1 MADPTRILFIS
12 AIQEG
17 HEFLPKV
24 NEELNTIR
32 EGIFEGINAAQQ
44 DYVTDVYQ
52 YIDKNFVTKI
62 TAWQPDIIHFTGH
75 GTTDG
80 LLLQKGDRLSAKQ
93 LKELLANQEK
103 TIQLLFLNACD
114 SADLIPEL
122 KELDKD
128 KVQYI
133 IGNEGE
139 ISEDIATDFACIFYK
154 YYKRVK
160 NIPEAFYKARFEYKW
175 NNPRAENFKQV
186 FHPPNKVDELERS
199 ETPFDKAIKQ
209 YQVKVIQS
217 TQIPSDL
224 LNKIQNTIRAFDEDI
239 MISQDSLKF
248 KAEMKN
254 VSDILSTLMVH
265 LREYAVNIDQGKL
278 REHNLVVT
286 QMIKELDDEELPRKR
301 SKTKDNMDAIYQ
313 KIIIDLFKKIY
324 FNLVLDSIE
333 KLSPLLPEDSEYEFF
348 GATLGIMNSVL
359 KSFSLIRE
367 KLNQSFEA
375 DSKFYKD
382 YLINRCVNLI
392 TYINLDFKDL
402 IELLK
407 SEMQADLYRINF
419 HDNMFHEE
427 NNVRPNLDEFNDL
440 LIKTREKK
448 DESGRI
454 RALKEDL
461 ENLSYIEEIIINLF
475 RTIVLTGLEHKRKN
489 SHSNIVP
496 NLSKDDN
503 ALDTQID
510 TKMSYKEID
519 TLEDELMENADSVK
533 PRELLSTITELTKK
547 IIKEYE
553 DYCSNDRYPDK
564 DIRSC
569 YDKMYRRL
577 QNVRDDMSKNIAQD
591 LEKFEM
597 YSYLYPEIEELCYFW
612 GFRLNALERK
622 QARKYLVRI
631 NYYFSNQMYE
641 NVSQSS
647 DMKGNDT
654 NIKLLNIKL
663 LNKIGVA
670 NMHLGKYHE
679 AKDKFNKILGIDK
692 LNTDALFNLG
702 LTYQELE
709 SNDPDKKFARS
720 IEQFDK
726 IIREDPNHVNAWT
739 SLGILKFKIGKY
751 DEASDAI
758 KRAIKLGER
767 DDWRALLAMGC
778 IVSDYRKHYS
788 AAKEYFDACES
799 LNPTSILVNLNKSQ
813 NLILLKEYVEAE
825 KLLIKILNK
834 IEAIEDRSSKIITII
849 LLICLRYLNKDKANP
864 HNETLIKDLL
874 RLLELKDSKLVDW
887 NFENLNEAVKTAV
900 KNKDINDE
908 DGRFLTN
915 LLSIPGNK
923 PKDESESLKKKIGD
937 FVMKSKPDSKNI
949 EYISDDDERI
959 KVHVVVKERL
969 GKSELNGIE
978 WFLWNISLEL
988 SPEFLND
995 ESDESVDYVVYMFD
1009 PTFQDRREDK
1019 KLYLKD
1025 GKAGFSTNVIGWEET
1040 KFEIEMHRKDGSILK
1055 KVSKLYK
1062 KK

>member
-1 MADPTRILFIS
+1 MAEPTRILFIS

-44 DYVTDVYQ
+44 EYVTDVYQ

-62 TAWQPDIIHFTGH
+62 TAWQPDIVHFTGH
-75 GTTDG
+75 GKNDG
-80 LLLQKGDRLSAKQ
+80 LLLQKGDRLSGKQ
-93 LKELLANQEK
+93 LKDLLINQEK

-122 KELDKD
+122 KESN

-160 NIPEAFYKARFEYKW
+160 NIPEAFDKARFEYKW

-186 FHPPNKVDELERS
+186 FHPPEKVDELTHS
-199 ETPFDKAIKQ
+199 ETPIDRAIKQ

-217 TQIPSDL
+217 KQIPSDL
-224 LNKIQNTIRAFDEDI
+224 LSKIQNTISAFDEDI
-239 MISQDSLKF
+239 MISQDSVKF
-248 KAEMKN
+248 KTEMKN

-265 LREYAVNIDQGKL
+265 AQEYAVNIDGRKL
-278 REHNLVVT
+278 KEQNLAVT
-286 QMIKELDDEELPRKR
+286 QMIKELDDEELPRKG
-301 SKTKDNMDAIYQ
+301 SKTIENVQAIYQ
-313 KIIIDLFKKIY
+313 KIIIDIFKKIH

-333 KLSPLLPEDSEYEFF
+333 KLSPLLPEDSEYELFVSI
-348 GATLGIMNSVL
+348 LGIMNSVL

-392 TYINLDFKDL
+392 TYITLDFKDL

-407 SEMQADLYRINF
+407 SQMQPDLYRINF
-419 HDNMFHEE
+419 HDDMFHEE
-427 NNVRPNLDEFNDL
+427 NNIRPKLDEFNGL
-440 LIKTREKK
+440 LIKTREEK

-461 ENLSYIEEIIINLF
+461 ENLSNMEDLIVNLF

-496 NLSKDDN
+496 NLSEEDN
-503 ALDTQID
+503 ARDTQFD

-519 TLEDELMENADSVK
+519 ILEDELMENADSAK
-533 PRELLSTITELTKK
+533 PRDLLSTITELTGK

-553 DYCSNDRYPDK
+553 DYCSNDRYADK
-564 DIRSC
+564 DIRLC

-591 LEKFEM
+591 FEKFKM
-597 YSYLYPEIEELCYFW
+597 YPYLYPEIEELCYFW

-622 QARKYLVRI
+622 QARKYLVKI

-641 NVSQSS
+641 KVSQSS
-647 DMKGNDT
+647 DMKRNDT
-654 NIKLLNIKL
+654 NIRLFNVKL

-670 NMHLGKYHE
+670 NMHLGKYSE
-679 AKDKFNKILGIDK
+679 AKDKFNKILSIDK

-709 SNDPDKKFARS
+709 GKDPDRKYTKS

-739 SLGILKFKIGKY
+739 SLGILKFKIRKY
-751 DEASDAI
+751 DEAFEAI
-758 KRAIKLGER
+758 KKAIKLGER

-778 IVSDYRKHYS
+778 VLSDYRKHFS

-813 NLILLKEYVEAE
+813 NLILLKEYVAGE

-834 IEAIEDRSSKIITII
+834 IEAIEDRSTKIITII
-849 LLICLRYLNKDKANP
+849 LLICLRYLNKDEANP

-874 RLLELKDSKLVDW
+874 RLFQLKDSKLVDW
-887 NFENLNEAVKTAV
+887 NFQNLNEAVKTAE
-900 KNKDINDE
+900 NSKDIKSE
-908 DGRFLTN
+908 DAGFLTN
-915 LLSIPGNK
+915 LLSIPGSK

-937 FVMKSKPDSKNI
+937 FVTKSKPDSKNI
-949 EYISDDDERI
+949 NYISDDDERI
-959 KVHVVVKERL
+959 KVHVEIKERL
-969 GKSELNGIE
+969 GKSQLYEIE

-1009 PTFQDRREDK
+1009 PTFQDKREDK
-1019 KLYLKD
+1019 KLYRKD
-1025 GKAGFSTNVIGWEET
+1025 GKATFSINVIGWEDS
-1040 KFEIEMHRKDGSILK
+1040 KFEIELHHKDGSILK
-1055 KVSKLYK
+1055 KVSNLRE
-1062 KK
+1062 

>member
-1 MADPTRILFIS
+1 MAEPTRILFIS

-62 TAWQPDIIHFTGH
+62 TAWQPDIVHFTGH
-75 GTTDG
+75 GTNDG

-93 LKELLANQEK
+93 LKDLLVNQEK

-122 KELDKD
+122 KESD

-154 YYKRVK
+154 YYKRIK

-186 FHPPNKVDELERS
+186 FHPPDKVDELTHS

-209 YQVKVIQS
+209 YQVEVIQS

-265 LREYAVNIDQGKL
+265 AREYAVNIDQRKL
-278 REHNLVVT
+278 REQNLVVT

-324 FNLVLDSIE
+324 FSLVLDSIE

-348 GATLGIMNSVL
+348 GAILGIMNSVL

-440 LIKTREKK
+440 LIKTREEK

-461 ENLSYIEEIIINLF
+461 ENLSNIEEIIINLF

-489 SHSNIVP
+489 SHSNVVP

-503 ALDTQID
+503 SLDTKID

-519 TLEDELMENADSVK
+519 TLEDELMENADSAK

-553 DYCSNDRYPDK
+553 DYCSNDRYADK

-631 NYYFSNQMYE
+631 NYYFSNQMYK

-709 SNDPDKKFARS
+709 GKDTDKKFTKS
-720 IEQFDK
+720 IQQFEK
-726 IIREDPNHVNAWT
+726 IREKDPNHVNALT

-758 KRAIKLGER
+758 KRAIRLGER

-778 IVSDYRKHYS
+778 ILSDYRKHYS

-799 LNPTSILVNLNKSQ
+799 LNPTSTLVNLNKSQ
-813 NLILLKEYVEAE
+813 NLILLKEYVKGEE
-825 KLLIKILNK
+825 LLIKILNK
-834 IEAIEDRSSKIITII
+834 IEAIEDRSTKIITII
-849 LLICLRYLNKDKANP
+849 LLICLRYLNKDEANSN
-864 HNETLIKDLL
+864 NETLIKNLL

-887 NFENLNEAVKTAV
+887 NFQNLQDTVYSS
-900 KNKDINDE
+900 KDIKDE
-908 DGRFLTN
+908 DKEFLKN
-915 LLSIPGNK
+915 LLSIPGK
-923 PKDESESLKKKIGD
+923 PKDESESLKKKIQD
-937 FVMKSKPDSKNI
+937 FVKKRKPDSINI
-949 EYISDDDERI
+949 DYISDDDDERI
-959 KVHVVVKERL
+959 KLEVAIKERL
-969 GKSELNGIE
+969 GKSEGNEIE

-995 ESDESVDYVVYMFD
+995 ESVDYVVYMFD
-1009 PTFQDRREDK
+1009 PTFQDKRDDK
-1019 KLYLKD
+1019 KLYPKD
-1025 GKAGFSTNVIGWEET
+1025 GKAKFSIYVIGWEES
-1040 KFEIEMHRKDGSILK
+1040 KFEIELHRKNGSILK
-1055 KVSKLYK
+1055 MVRKLGNK
-1062 KK
+1062 K